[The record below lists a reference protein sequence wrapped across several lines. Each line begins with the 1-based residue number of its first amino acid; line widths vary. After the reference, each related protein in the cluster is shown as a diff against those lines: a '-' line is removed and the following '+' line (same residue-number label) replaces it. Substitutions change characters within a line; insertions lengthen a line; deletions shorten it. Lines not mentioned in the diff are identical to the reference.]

1 MISTKGKDAK
11 WLYTYEDAN
20 AIKSESG
27 WKHRYIKGLG
37 SLTEE
42 EYDRIVNQPTYDTVT
57 VDDANIFQM
66 MFGKESQLRKE
77 YMMA

>member
-20 AIKSESG
+20 AIKGESG

>member
-1 MISTKGKDAK
+1 
-11 WLYTYEDAN
+11 
-20 AIKSESG
+20 
-27 WKHRYIKGLG
+27 LG

-42 EYDRIVNQPTYDTVT
+42 EYDNIVNKPVYDTVT